1 MSFLLF
7 SFKFAQLSIR
17 YRVISAV
24 DFLREINAREAYDF
38 KGDVVVIGG
47 GNVAIDCSRD
57 AVRAGT
63 EHVYQYSLETQET
76 MPASAD
82 EIEEAL
88 EDGVVLNGGWGP
100 KEILRDDSGAVNG
113 IVLKRCVS
121 VKDKEGRFRPQYDE
135 NETVTVPCATVV
147 LAVGQS
153 IVWGDLLKGTNVKLG
168 GGMGALCDPVTYQTD
183 QPDIFAGGDV
193 YTGPKFVIDAI
204 AAGKE
209 AAESLHRYVWEGHSL
224 TLGRVRRDNFKY
236 IDKSNV
242 LIPLSGYDSAKR
254 NTHGVDESKVKTF
267 RDERLPFPALEQAVS
282 SEAETGSERPA
293 VLVADDEPI
302 SLEGAVSLLRAT
314 LTGADVTGF
323 TKPSDVLAF
332 ARKKPVALAFLDI
345 ELGRTSGLLLCE
357 ELLKI
362 HPKTNVIFLTAYADY
377 ALDAW
382 STGASGFAV
391 KPLTADMI
399 RAQLSRLRYPV
410 GGLVR

>member
-57 AVRAGT
+57 AVRAGA

-209 AAESLHRYVWEGHSL
+209 AAISLHRFVQPHTSL
-224 TLGRVRRDNFKY
+224 TIGRNPNYYRELDKDDIHVESYDNSSRQIPGTDHAKKLSFRDAIHLQRDNPECSTMRKSEDKLKYVLPYGMKQAIKVRFKN
-236 IDKSNV
+236 K
-242 LIPLSGYDSAKR
+242 K
-254 NTHGVDESKVKTF
+254 
-267 RDERLPFPALEQAVS
+267 
-282 SEAETGSERPA
+282 
-293 VLVADDEPI
+293 EPDW
-302 SLEGAVSLLRAT
+302 R
-314 LTGADVTGF
+314 
-323 TKPSDVLAF
+323 
-332 ARKKPVALAFLDI
+332 
-345 ELGRTSGLLLCE
+345 
-357 ELLKI
+357 
-362 HPKTNVIFLTAYADY
+362 
-377 ALDAW
+377 
-382 STGASGFAV
+382 
-391 KPLTADMI
+391 
-399 RAQLSRLRYPV
+399 
-410 GGLVR
+410 